1 VRRID
6 HLAHRVVDQGLPI
19 TKTYARSGQKL

>member
-6 HLAHRVVDQGLPI
+6 HLAHGVVDQGLPI
-19 TKTYARSGQKL
+19 TKTYARSALKL